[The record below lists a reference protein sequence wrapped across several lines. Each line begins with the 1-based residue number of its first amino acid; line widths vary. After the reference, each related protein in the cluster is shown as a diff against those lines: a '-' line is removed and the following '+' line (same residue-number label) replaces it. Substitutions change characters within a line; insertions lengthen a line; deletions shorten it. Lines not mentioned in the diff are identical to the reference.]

1 MYRIEADGVEIF
13 NPNNMNTL
21 PVTEAQMSEQLNEA
35 GALRFTLAH
44 GHPKYGDL
52 EGMASYITAYNDDDV
67 IFYGRVMETP
77 LPSFSGLISYECEG
91 ALSFLNDSE
100 VTPSKNAMT
109 KTAQEF
115 FEWCIAQHNAD
126 IGNDSRRTFEV
137 GNVTVSEKNKS
148 EKYQVSSF
156 TQTKSAIENNLLN
169 VYGGYLK
176 VRVVNGHRYIDWLEN
191 YSSNLNQSPITIGI
205 NIVERSFTMSGEN
218 LFTVLR
224 PVGKNGL
231 LLDNPTINVFSSSQI
246 NNKYGRIIKSVSFND
261 AATKAALQTKA
272 NEYIARI
279 KKTLLCTGSIKM
291 VDMHYLDNTVPTI
304 HLGDRFNNLEGLNGA
319 EMTICSL
326 ERDFM
331 NPAIDE
337 CSFGNERSLNDSS
350 SRGASSLSKGTS
362 RARSSAGQNFKHII
376 ELQET
381 VTINAETL
389 NLHGQT
395 LNEHY
400 ELINQSASDYIR
412 LSHDVE
418 SWGERVTSIEGTGV
432 IQNSEQ
438 LTEFAGQFRI
448 RRDSQGHVIGLEF
461 VEGTEVRVDSNGQ
474 MVSVGQRLHYD
485 EEHLQTIEGSAL
497 WTQRDNITGFVGEFD
512 IVEDP
517 ETHKRTLVIKSGGG
531 MKIRRDN
538 VEYGI
543 YQTPA
548 GEDSAVLTGGLIVNK
563 INNQTETQIR
573 GDRVVLG
580 SELSEEDLNSWA
592 VDAKNGTGVFAKYL
606 TVKKLTASQIETMFL
621 DAEFSSL
628 LEVDSDVLTA
638 NSELRINPN
647 GSIVAES
654 GGGGTHYDADGLVV
668 AAWKSNDG
676 KTLYLQTLDGETIT
690 FEKAASG
697 EGKFSGTWSG
707 GILTIATDPNGYS
720 RQQYELARG
729 GVNWASDYKSC
740 TVVIDSI
747 RYNDAGSSGY
757 RQQGVAN
764 IWVDTSD
771 SYDAGRA
778 QGKLDV
784 TINGAYRL
792 NPVSGEVGTVRT
804 IYFDT
809 VGRSPT
815 STKQVD
821 LFLTQGNF
829 SNHKKW
835 ISLHTE
841 STTGTQIAKIE
852 VDATAEYTAGQTA
865 GKNGVTISGWRLS
878 QQSGA
883 IGSSRTIYVDTV
895 NGPSPPFTR
904 EIPLYMSMDS
914 SFSNHGKY
922 VYAGSGYT
930 AGTTYAK
937 IFVDASSEYND
948 GKYFGFQNVRVT
960 NPLDSMPSGYTVGLS
975 KTLNYTTNGTRDLYF
990 RVSRLK
996 DDGSGYE
1003 YNNNSKQVYHLTL
1016 NINVPTGTT
1025 YSHNAT
1031 LYCSNITTNNN
1042 GIKTVTL
1049 MVDYG
1054 ASQSVPFTK
1063 GSSKRVYF
1071 N

>member
-13 NPNNMNTL
+13 NPDNMNTL

-35 GALRFTLAH
+35 GALRFTLVH
-44 GHPKYGDL
+44 GHPKYGEL
-52 EGMASYITAYNDDDV
+52 EGMASYITAYDDNDV

-115 FEWCIAQHNAD
+115 FEWCITQHNAD
-126 IGNDSRRTFEV
+126 VGNDSRRTFEV

-148 EKYQVSSF
+148 EKYQISSF

-169 VYGGYLK
+169 VYGGYLR
-176 VRVVNGHRYIDWLEN
+176 VRIVNGHRYIDWLEN
-191 YSSNLNQSPITIGI
+191 YSNNLNQSPITIGV
-205 NIVERSFTMSGEN
+205 NIIERAFTMSGEN

-224 PVGKNGL
+224 PVGKNGF

-291 VDMHYLDNTVPTI
+291 VDMHCLDNTVPTI

-418 SWGERVTSIEGTGV
+418 DWGERVTTIEGTGV

-448 RRDSQGHVIGLEF
+448 RRDSQGHIIGLEF

-531 MKIRRDN
+531 IKIRRN
-538 VEYGI
+538 SVEYGI
-543 YQTPA
+543 Y
-548 GEDSAVLTGGLIVNK
+548 DSGNLTGGLLVQK
-563 INNQTETQIR
+563 INNQTEATLSADKINLSGQVNLNEVMSVYDNYAYMKGRILIGNTST
-573 GDRVVLG
+573 GDYTVINGARIFADSVAFLG
-580 SELSEEDLNSWA
+580 SPQAITLDRAGLA
-592 VDAKNGTGVFAKYL
+592 RMIM
-606 TVKKLTASQIETMFL
+606 TA
-621 DAEFSSL
+621 
-628 LEVDSDVLTA
+628 EVDNSTNTLTLTRWDG
-638 NSELRINPN
+638 STIN
-647 GSIVAES
+647 
-654 GGGGTHYDADGLVV
+654 
-668 AAWKSNDG
+668 
-676 KTLYLQTLDGETIT
+676 
-690 FEKAASG
+690 FRKAASG
-697 EGKFSGTWSG
+697 EGKVSSSWSG
-707 GILTIATDPNGYS
+707 GILTIAADQNGYS
-720 RQQYELARG
+720 QQQYELARG

-740 TVVIDSI
+740 TVVVDSI
-747 RYNDAGSSGY
+747 LYNDIGSSGY

-764 IWVDTSD
+764 IWVDTSS
-771 SYDAGRA
+771 SYNAGRT

-784 TINGAYRL
+784 TLSEARL
-792 NPVSGEVGTVRT
+792 NPVTGALGTTRT
-804 IYFDT
+804 IYVDT

-815 STKQVD
+815 LTEDVD

-829 SNHKKW
+829 SNHSKTVSLRVGSNSGTEIAKITVDASSEYASGETAGKNAVTLSEYRLNAVTGEVGSSRIIYVDTVGRPTRLTEDVPLYLTQGNFSSHKKW
-835 ISLHTE
+835 VSLRVG
-841 STTGTQIAKIE
+841 SSNGTQIAKIE
-852 VDATAEYTAGQTA
+852 VDA
-865 GKNGVTISGWRLS
+865 
-878 QQSGA
+878 
-883 IGSSRTIYVDTV
+883 
-895 NGPSPPFTR
+895 
-904 EIPLYMSMDS
+904 
-914 SFSNHGKY
+914 
-922 VYAGSGYT
+922 
-930 AGTTYAK
+930 
-937 IFVDASSEYND
+937 SSEYDD

-1016 NINVPTGTT
+1016 KINVPTGQTFA
-1025 YSHNAT
+1025 HNI
-1031 LYCSNITTNNN
+1031 LVYCSNITTGTT

-1049 MVDYG
+1049 TVDYG

-1063 GSSKRVYF
+1063 GANKRIYF